1 MSRIRAFAYPGWQA
15 NPNGKGAPPHPMANA
30 ILRASGSAEKARA
43 PRKIAMSLLLAGLI
57 EYVCENEKDAV
68 HAAAK

>member
-1 MSRIRAFAYPGWQA
+1 
-15 NPNGKGAPPHPMANA
+15 MANR

-43 PRKIAMSLLLAGLI
+43 PRRIAMSLLLADLI